1 MSNASDAFDVV
12 VIGSGPGGYVAAIRC
27 AQLGLSTACVERENL
42 GGICLNWGCIPTK
55 ALLRSAE
62 VLDTFQH
69 AKEFGII
76 AGDVR
81 PDFPAMIQRSRA
93 IADKVSKGVGFLF
106 RKNKIAH
113 LQGTATLLARKG
125 PPQGFPRAREAR
137 GPSSALDRSPSVAW
151 QPHKVQIEAG
161 SERKVIEAKHV
172 ILATG
177 ARAKSLPG
185 VELDG
190 TRIIE
195 YRKAMTLPEQPRSLV
210 VLGAGAIG
218 VEFASFYRSLGSEVT
233 IVEFLPR
240 IVPNEDPEI
249 SRELSRAFEKKGI
262 RLLAGHKLTAA
273 KNTGDRVAITVE
285 PVAGGGPQSLEA
297 DVLLVAVGIAANT
310 ENLGLEAHGVALE
323 RGFIKVDA
331 ENRCG
336 DGLWAIGDVAGRGL
350 AHVAS
355 AEGVFVAE
363 KLAGVHAPEIHYDAI
378 PSCTYCHPEI
388 ASVGLTE
395 EKARAQDI
403 PIKVGKM
410 PFRALAK
417 ATAAGD
423 PNGFVKVIWHAE
435 TGALVG
441 AHLIGPA
448 VTDLIA
454 EFTLAK
460 TTEVNAESLAYT
472 IHAHPTFAE
481 ALRIATE
488 DALGHAVDL

>member
-1 MSNASDAFDVV
+1 
-12 VIGSGPGGYVAAIRC
+12 
-27 AQLGLSTACVERENL
+27 L

-62 VLDTFQH
+62 LLETMH
-69 AKEFGII
+69 RAKEFGII
-76 AGDVR
+76 AGEIR
-81 PDFPAMIQRSRA
+81 PDFAAMIQRSRA

-113 LQGTATLLARKG
+113 LAGTATLL
-125 PPQGFPRAREAR
+125 PRTGAWKPHRIQIDAS
-137 GPSSALDRSPSVAW
+137 GGRSV
-151 QPHKVQIEAG
+151 VET
-161 SERKVIEAKHV
+161 KHV

-177 ARAKSLPG
+177 ARARSLPG
-185 VELDG
+185 IAIDG
-190 TRIIE
+190 ERIIE
-195 YRKAMTLPEQPRSLV
+195 YRKAMTLPVQPRSMV

-218 VEFASFYRSLGSEVT
+218 VEFASFYRALGVEVT

-249 SRELSRAFEKKGI
+249 SRELARAFERRGI
-262 RLLAGHKLTAA
+262 QLLAGHKLTSA
-273 KNTGDRVAITVE
+273 KNAGDHVAITAE
-285 PVAGGGPQSLEA
+285 PSAGGEPRALTA
-297 DVLLVAVGIAANT
+297 DILLVAVGVAANT
-310 ENLGLEAHGVALE
+310 ENLGLEAHSVALD
-323 RGFIKVDA
+323 RGFIQVDA

-336 DGLWAIGDVAGRGL
+336 DGLWAIGDVIGRGL

-363 KLAGVHAPEIHYDAI
+363 TIAGVHAPEVRYDAI
-378 PSCTYCHPEI
+378 PACTYCHPEI

-395 EKARAQDI
+395 EKARAQSI
-403 PIKVGKM
+403 PIKVGRM

>member
-1 MSNASDAFDVV
+1 MSDAYDVV

-27 AQLGLSTACVERENL
+27 AQLGLKTACIERESL

-62 VLDTFQH
+62 VLETFH
-69 AKEFGII
+69 RAKEFGII
-76 AGDVR
+76 AGEVR
-81 PDFPAMIQRSRA
+81 ADFPAMIQRSRA

-113 LQGTATLLARKG
+113 LAGTATLL
-125 PPQGFPRAREAR
+125 PRTGAWKPHRIQVDGAD
-137 GPSSALDRSPSVAW
+137 GRSV
-151 QPHKVQIEAG
+151 VET
-161 SERKVIEAKHV
+161 KHV

-177 ARAKSLPG
+177 ARAKTLPG
-185 VELDG
+185 IVLDG
-190 TRIIE
+190 ERIIE
-195 YRKAMTLPEQPRSLV
+195 YRKAMSLAAQPKSMI

-218 VEFASFYRSLGSEVT
+218 VEFASFYRALGVEVT

-240 IVPNEDPEI
+240 LVPNEDPDI
-249 SRELSRAFEKKGI
+249 SKELSRAFERRGI
-262 RLLAGHKLTAA
+262 QLLVGHKLTSA
-273 KNTGDRVAITVE
+273 KSSGSSVAVTAE
-285 PVAGGGPQSLEA
+285 PSGGGAARSLEA
-297 DVLLVAVGIAANT
+297 DILLVAVGVAANV
-310 ENLGLEAHGVALE
+310 ENIGLEAHGIALD

-331 ENRCG
+331 ANRCG
-336 DGLWAIGDVAGRGL
+336 DGLWAIGDVIGRGL

-363 KLAGVHAPEIHYDAI
+363 TIAGVHAPEVRYDAI
-378 PSCTYCHPEI
+378 PACTYCHPEI

-395 EKARAQDI
+395 EKARAQNI

>member
-1 MSNASDAFDVV
+1 MSDTYDVV

-27 AQLGLSTACVERENL
+27 AQLGLKTACVERENL

-62 VLDTFQH
+62 VLETFHH
-69 AKEFGII
+69 AREYGIV
-76 AGDVR
+76 AGEVR
-81 PDFPAMIQRSRA
+81 ADFPAIIQRSRA

-113 LQGTATLLARKG
+113 LAGTATLL
-125 PPQGFPRAREAR
+125 PRTGAWKPHRIQIDGAD
-137 GPSSALDRSPSVAW
+137 GGSV
-151 QPHKVQIEAG
+151 VET
-161 SERKVIEAKHV
+161 KHV

-177 ARAKSLPG
+177 ARAKTLPG
-185 VELDG
+185 IVLDG
-190 TRIIE
+190 ERIIE
-195 YRKAMTLPEQPRSLV
+195 YRKAMSLPEQPRSMV

-218 VEFASFYRSLGSEVT
+218 VEFASFYRSLGVEVT

-240 IVPNEDPEI
+240 IVPNEDPDI
-249 SRELSRAFEKKGI
+249 SKELSRAFERRGI
-262 RLLAGHKLTAA
+262 QLLAGHKLTSA
-273 KNTGDRVAITVE
+273 KNTGAAVAITAE
-285 PVAGGGPQSLEA
+285 PSGGGAAKQLTA
-297 DVLLVAVGIAANT
+297 DILLVAVGVAANT
-310 ENLGLEAHGVALE
+310 ENIGLEAHGVALD
-323 RGFIKVDA
+323 RGFIKVGA
-331 ENRCG
+331 QNRCG
-336 DGLWAIGDVAGRGL
+336 DGLWAIGDVIGRGL

-363 KLAGVHAPEIHYDAI
+363 TIAGVHAPEVRYDAI
-378 PSCTYCHPEI
+378 PACTYCHPEI

-395 EKARAQDI
+395 EKARAQNL

-454 EFTLAK
+454 ELTLAK

>member
-1 MSNASDAFDVV
+1 M
-12 VIGSGPGGYVAAIRC
+12 IGSGPGGYVAAIRC
-27 AQLGLSTACVERENL
+27 AQLGLKTACVERENL

-62 VLDTFQH
+62 VFDHFKH
-69 AKEFGII
+69 AKDFGII
-76 AGDVR
+76 AGEVR
-81 PDFPAMIQRSRA
+81 PDFPAIIQRSRG
-93 IADKVSKGVGFLF
+93 IAEKVSKGVGFLF
-106 RKNKIAH
+106 KKNKIAH
-113 LQGTATLLARKG
+113 ITGTAKLLPRKG
-125 PPQGFPRAREAR
+125 P
-137 GPSSALDRSPSVAW
+137 W
-151 QPHKVQIEAG
+151 KPHQVEVTAG
-161 SERKVIEAKHV
+161 DGKQVLETKHV

-185 VELDG
+185 IDLDG
-190 TRIIE
+190 ERIIE
-195 YRKAMTLPEQPRSLV
+195 YRKAMTLPAQPRSLI

-240 IVPNEDPEI
+240 LVPNEDPDI
-249 SRELSRAFEKKGI
+249 SKELTRAFDRRGI
-262 RLLAGHKLTAA
+262 QSLTGHKLTSA
-273 KNTGDRVAITVE
+273 K
-285 PVAGGGPQSLEA
+285 VAGDQVTITAEPNAGGDAKILSA
-297 DVLLVAVGIAANT
+297 DILLVAVGVAANT
-310 ENLGLEAHGVALE
+310 ENLGLEAHDVALD
-323 RGFIKVDA
+323 RGFIKVDSH
-331 ENRCG
+331 NRCG
-336 DGLWAIGDVAGRGL
+336 DGLWAIGDVIGRGL

-363 KLAGVHAPEIHYDAI
+363 VIAGAHAPEVRYDVI
-378 PSCTYCHPEI
+378 PACTYCHPEI

-395 EKARAQDI
+395 EKARAQNL

-417 ATAAGD
+417 ALAANEPD
-423 PNGFVKVIWHAE
+423 GFVKVIWHAE

-441 AHLIGPA
+441 AHLIGPG

-454 EFTLAK
+454 ELALAK

-481 ALRIATE
+481 AVRIATE